1 MRKPMF
7 FALFAPLFIIASL
20 IAPRSARANEPPHTI
35 AVQGSGEVT
44 AEPDEAIVTLRIVR
58 FAPALE
64 DARRDH
70 DARLGRIMALAQS
83 FSIPRADVRTS
94 RIEMT
99 TVHESTGRN
108 DDYDL
113 KLTTPVKGY
122 ILSTKIAIRIRSL
135 ERFDAFRSELMKAG
149 ASDIDNVEFGS
160 SEARKHRDAARRLG
174 LQAAREKAADM
185 AAALGQTIGKAVN
198 ISEER
203 YTLASNS
210 SQAATSYTEDGKLF
224 SPGSISYF
232 ATVNVTFEL
241 H

>member
-94 RIEMT
+94 RITMT
-99 TVHESTGRN
+99 TVHESTGRD

-122 ILSTKIAIRIRSL
+122 VLSTKIAIRIRSL
-135 ERFDAFRSELMKAG
+135 ERFDVFRSELMKAG

-160 SEARKHRDAARRLG
+160 SEARKHRDAARRLA
-174 LQAAREKAADM
+174 LQAAREKATDM

-203 YTLASNS
+203 YTTASNS
-210 SQAATSYTEDGKLF
+210 SQLATSYTEDGNLF
-224 SPGSISYF
+224 APGSISYF